1 MNSGSRRLELEAGV
15 TLILAR
21 VAVRSVPFPWLVRW
35 LERPPRRQELRGPRR
50 RRARREVRT
59 AVGSASR
66 YLPGRTAC
74 GPKAIAAQTML
85 RRRGVST
92 VLYLGI
98 GPEVSG
104 IRGHTWLKD
113 GDAPVVGVRGD
124 RPYLPVATYPS
135 TPS

>member
-1 MNSGSRRLELEAGV
+1 MSSGSRRLKLEARV
-15 TLILAR
+15 TLVLAR
-21 VAVRSVPFPWLVRW
+21 VAVRSIPFPLLVRW
-35 LERPPRRQELRGPRR
+35 LERAPRREELRGPRR
-50 RRARREVRT
+50 RRARREVRA

-104 IRGHTWLKD
+104 RRGHTWLKD
-113 GDAPVVGVRGD
+113 GDAPVVGVRSEH
-124 RPYLPVATYPS
+124 PYLPVATYPS
-135 TPS
+135 RSS

>member
-1 MNSGSRRLELEAGV
+1 MSSVSRRLKLEAGV
-15 TLILAR
+15 MLVFARLA
-21 VAVRSVPFPWLVRW
+21 VWSVPFPWLIRW
-35 LERPPRRQELRGPRR
+35 MERPPRRQELRGPRR
-50 RRARREVRT
+50 RRARREVRV
-59 AVGSASR
+59 AVGSVSR

-98 GPEVSG
+98 GPQGSG

-113 GDAPVVGVRGD
+113 GDAPVVGVR
-124 RPYLPVATYPS
+124 RHSLYLPVATYPS
-135 TPS
+135 RSH